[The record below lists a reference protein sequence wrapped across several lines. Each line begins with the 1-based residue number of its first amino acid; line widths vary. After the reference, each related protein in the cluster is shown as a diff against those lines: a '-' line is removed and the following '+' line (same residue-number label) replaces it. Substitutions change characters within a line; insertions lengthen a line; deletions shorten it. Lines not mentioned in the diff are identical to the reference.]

1 MGVFYAI
8 TLLQKRRKILAE
20 EEPEEAGGVLLTGLD
35 AFPGL
40 QREAA
45 ERCRGPSPSG
55 MEN

>member
-1 MGVFYAI
+1 MQLLFY
-8 TLLQKRRKILAE
+8 KGRKILAE
-20 EEPEEAGGVLLTGLD
+20 EPEEASGVLLTGLD

-45 ERCRGPSPSG
+45 ERCKGPSPSG